1 VKERE
6 GVSVSLADQRGES
19 LPGSWVAG
27 LEERESGRVLGVRA
41 RRRPQEARSL
51 RAAAGLG
58 LPERSELTTPI

>member
-41 RRRPQEARSL
+41 RVAGRKRLEACERP
-51 RAAAGLG
+51 RALACRNGAN
-58 LPERSELTTPI
+58 